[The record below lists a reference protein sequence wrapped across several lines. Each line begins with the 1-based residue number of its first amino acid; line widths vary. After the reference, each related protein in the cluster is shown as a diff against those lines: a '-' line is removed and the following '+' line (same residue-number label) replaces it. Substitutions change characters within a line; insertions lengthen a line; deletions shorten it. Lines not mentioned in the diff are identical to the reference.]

1 MTAKLY
7 YTPAEVC
14 EMIDVKPTSLRAW
27 ERDFPQLRPKRSKTG
42 VRLYKEKDIELV
54 KYIRHLLVNEKYTVD
69 GAKQRIA
76 LERRAKR
83 RGVEVEVESKSKDLS
98 SPDLPDLFVQDCD
111 DDFDNAVVDI
121 KAQENSELLKTVKNE
136 IVEMLEILK
145 KQS

>member
-14 EMIDVKPTSLRAW
+14 DMTDVKATTLRTW
-27 ERDFPQLRPKRSKTG
+27 ERDFPQLRPKRGKAG

-54 KYIRHLLVNEKYTVD
+54 RYIKHLLQTEKYTVD

-83 RGVEVEVESKSKDLS
+83 RAVEVETKPANISL
-98 SPDLPDLFVQDCD
+98 PDLPDLFMDGG
-111 DDFDNAVVDI
+111 DDFDNAIVE
-121 KAQENSELLKTVKNE
+121 ENSESKNQQLLNDVRDE
-136 IVEMLEILK
+136 ILEMLKILK
-145 KQS
+145 KKS